1 MILVKHILEPAR
13 KRLAVL
19 SLEASIFEVAQI
31 LANQDTHTPLVVVC
45 DSDGIAVGVI
55 SSGHVLDALATA
67 GVDAVGFNAGA
78 IMTKPL
84 LTCHVDE
91 YLQQVWA
98 VMTSRTLQCAPI
110 LDDGGRA
117 QGVLHARDVA
127 IALIDE
133 VNYEEVLLR
142 DYVMGV
148 GYQ

>member
-1 MILVKHILEPAR
+1 MILVKHILETAR

-19 SLEASIFEVAQI
+19 NVEASLFDAARI
-31 LANQDTHTPLVVVC
+31 LTNPDTPLVVVC
-45 DSDGIAVGVI
+45 DSDAIAVGVI
-55 SSGHVLDALATA
+55 SGSHVLNVLATA
-67 GVDAVGFNAGA
+67 GVDAVGFNAGQ

-84 LTCHVDE
+84 LSCHVDE

-98 VMTSRTLQCAPI
+98 VMSSRTLSCAPV
-110 LDDGGRA
+110 LDDDGRA

-133 VNYEEVLLR
+133 VNCEEVLLR

>member
-1 MILVKHILEPAR
+1 MILVKHILEAAQ
-13 KRLAVL
+13 KRLVVL
-19 SLEASIFEVAQI
+19 SQEASLFDAARI
-31 LANQDTHTPLVVVC
+31 LANRDTPLVVVC

-55 SSGHVLDALATA
+55 SSNHVINVLATA
-67 GVDAVGFNAGA
+67 GVDAFSLNAGA
-78 IMTKPL
+78 IMTKPVL
-84 LTCHVDE
+84 SCRVDE
-91 YLQQVWA
+91 NLQQIWA
-98 VMTSRTLQCAPI
+98 VMNSRILPCAPI
-110 LDDGGRA
+110 VDDDGRA

>member
-1 MILVKHILEPAR
+1 MPTILVKHVLEAAR

-19 SLEASIFEVAQI
+19 SREASLFDAARI
-31 LANQDTHTPLVVVC
+31 LANRDTPLVVVC
-45 DSDGIAVGVI
+45 DSDGIAVGVV
-55 SSGHVLDALATA
+55 SSSHVIKVLATA
-67 GVDAVGFNAGA
+67 GVDALGFKAGA

-84 LTCHVDE
+84 LTCHADE
-91 YLQQVWA
+91 TLQQVWA
-98 VMTSRTLQCAPI
+98 VMNTRTLPCAPI
-110 LDDGGRA
+110 LDDDGQP

-127 IALIDE
+127 IALLDE

>member
-1 MILVKHILEPAR
+1 MVLVKHVLEAAQ

-19 SLEASIFEVAQI
+19 SVEATLFDAARI
-31 LANQDTHTPLVVVC
+31 LTNRDTPLIVVC

-55 SSGHVLDALATA
+55 ASSHVLNALATA
-67 GVDAVGFNAGA
+67 GIDAMGFNAGR

-84 LTCHVDE
+84 LSCHVDE
-91 YLQQVWA
+91 YLQEVWA
-98 VMTSRTLQCAPI
+98 VMNSQTLPCAPI
-110 LDDGGRA
+110 LDDDGRA
-117 QGVLHARDVA
+117 QGILHARDVA

-133 VNYEEVLLR
+133 VNSEEVLLR

>member
-1 MILVKHILEPAR
+1 MVLVKHILEAAR

-19 SLEASIFEVAQI
+19 SREASLSDVARI
-31 LANQDTHTPLVVVC
+31 LANRDTPLVVVC
-45 DSDGIAVGVI
+45 DSDGVAVGVV
-55 SSGHVLDALATA
+55 SSSHVINVLATSGIDAL
-67 GVDAVGFNAGA
+67 GFNAGA

-84 LTCHVDE
+84 LTCHADE
-91 YLQQVWA
+91 ILQEVWA
-98 VMTSRTLQCAPI
+98 VMNSRILPCAPV
-110 LDDGGRA
+110 LDDDGRV

-127 IALIDE
+127 VALLDE

>member
-1 MILVKHILEPAR
+1 MLLVKHILNTAQ

-19 SLEASIFEVAQI
+19 SVQASLFDAARI
-31 LANQDTHTPLVVVC
+31 LSNRDTPLVVVC

-55 SSGHVLDALATA
+55 SSGHVLNVLATA
-67 GVDAVGFNAGA
+67 GVDAMSFNAGA

-98 VMTSRTLQCAPI
+98 VMSSRTLPCAPI
-110 LDDGGRA
+110 LDDDGRA
-117 QGVLHARDVA
+117 QGILHARDVA

-133 VNYEEVLLR
+133 ANYDEGLLR

>member
-1 MILVKHILEPAR
+1 MILVKHILETAQR
-13 KRLAVL
+13 RLAVL
-19 SLEASIFEVAQI
+19 SVQASLFDAARI
-31 LANQDTHTPLVVVC
+31 LTNRDTPLVVVC
-45 DSDGIAVGVI
+45 DGDGIAVGVI
-55 SSGHVLDALATA
+55 SSGHVLNVLATA

-78 IMTKPL
+78 IMSKPL

-91 YLQQVWA
+91 CLQEVWA
-98 VMTSRTLQCAPI
+98 VMTSQTLPCAPI
-110 LDDGGRA
+110 LDDDGRA

-127 IALIDE
+127 IALIGE

>member
-1 MILVKHILEPAR
+1 MTLVKHVLEAAR

-19 SLEASIFEVAQI
+19 SVEASLVDVARI
-31 LANQDTHTPLVVVC
+31 LANRDTPLVVVC

-55 SSGHVLDALATA
+55 SSSHVLNALATE
-67 GVDAVGFNAGA
+67 GVDAVSLNAGA

-84 LTCHVDE
+84 LSCHVDE

-98 VMTSRTLQCAPI
+98 VMNSRTLPCAPI
-110 LDDGGRA
+110 LDADGRV

-133 VNYEEVLLR
+133 VNYDEVLLR

>member
-1 MILVKHILEPAR
+1 M
-13 KRLAVL
+13 
-19 SLEASIFEVAQI
+19 Q
-31 LANQDTHTPLVVVC
+31 
-45 DSDGIAVGVI
+45 
-55 SSGHVLDALATA
+55 LATA
-67 GVDAVGFNAGA
+67 GVDTLVLNAGA
-78 IMTKPL
+78 IMTNPL

-91 YLQQVWA
+91 VLQQVWK
-98 VMTSRTLQCAPI
+98 VMNSRMLPCAPL
-110 LDDGGRA
+110 LDDDGRA

>member
-1 MILVKHILEPAR
+1 MILVKHILEAAR

-19 SLEASIFEVAQI
+19 SVEASLFDVARI
-31 LANQDTHTPLVVVC
+31 LANRDTPLVVVC
-45 DSDGIAVGVI
+45 DSDGIALGVI
-55 SSGHVLDALATA
+55 ASSHVLNALATE
-67 GVDAVGFNAGA
+67 GVDAVGLNAGA

-84 LTCHVDE
+84 LSCHVDE

-98 VMTSRTLQCAPI
+98 VMNSRTLPCAPI
-110 LDDGGRA
+110 LDDDGRV
-117 QGVLHARDVA
+117 QGILHARDVA

-133 VNYEEVLLR
+133 VNYDEVLLR